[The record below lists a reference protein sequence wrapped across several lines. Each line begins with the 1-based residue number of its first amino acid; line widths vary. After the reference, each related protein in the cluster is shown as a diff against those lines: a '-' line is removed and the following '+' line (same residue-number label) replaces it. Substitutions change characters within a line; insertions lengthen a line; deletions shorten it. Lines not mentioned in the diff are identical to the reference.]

1 MHTASN
7 RFCFVAQPGPRENIT
22 QLAHSWEKLPRYK
35 AFAAILQVITC
46 HENSKQLDGKSK
58 ERTASVTV
66 FLLESQFLRQK
77 RAKTLALMHAVYSLG
92 ICGDL
97 LMGDSTECSTKIGIG
112 FSPFALALLERTKC
126 SELRA
131 FREEC
136 LAAKHS
142 ALTHPQRKWGVKWIC
157 ELEGQFQSKKGPTQ
171 SKSDPKKS
179 IAKSLKRGENMEP
192 IIQAVSLESWDF
204 GCRRSSS
211 CGGAFDWSGK
221 HCLRLAKRTGTDL
234 SEWRNIELRFAVSID
249 NFRACRWLPSIPQT
263 LPLSYPT
270 L

>member
-77 RAKTLALMHAVYSLG
+77 RAKTLALMHAVYSLE

-97 LMGDSTECSTKIGIG
+97 LIGDSTECSTKIGIG
-112 FSPFALALLERTKC
+112 FSPFALALLERTV
-126 SELRA
+126 
-131 FREEC
+131 
-136 LAAKHS
+136 
-142 ALTHPQRKWGVKWIC
+142 QRI
-157 ELEGQFQSKKGPTQ
+157 
-171 SKSDPKKS
+171 
-179 IAKSLKRGENMEP
+179 KSLQRGMLDS
-192 IIQAVSLESWDF
+192 QAQCINPSPTEM
-204 GCRRSSS
+204 RSQM
-211 CGGAFDWSGK
+211 
-221 HCLRLAKRTGTDL
+221 DL
-234 SEWRNIELRFAVSID
+234 
-249 NFRACRWLPSIPQT
+249 
-263 LPLSYPT
+263 
-270 L
+270 